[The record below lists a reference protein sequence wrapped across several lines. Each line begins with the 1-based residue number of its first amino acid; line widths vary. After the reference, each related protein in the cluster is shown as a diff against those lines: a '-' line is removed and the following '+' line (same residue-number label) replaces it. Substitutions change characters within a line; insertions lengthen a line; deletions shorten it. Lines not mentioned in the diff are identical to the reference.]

1 MLIFQDRL
9 SFMHV
14 VGDNETH
21 AQTCTSLLI
30 KLMQITIY
38 LVSLL
43 TFAVAGP
50 CLTHRS
56 HFFSQLLQ
64 ILYLTTLVC
73 QHYYL
78 QLCFFIIY

>member
-1 MLIFQDRL
+1 
-9 SFMHV
+9 MHV
-14 VGDNETH
+14 VGDDETH

-43 TFAVAGP
+43 TFAFVDP
-50 CLTHRS
+50 CLTHCS

-64 ILYLTTLVC
+64 ILYLTTSVC
-73 QHYYL
+73 QHYSL
-78 QLCFFIIY
+78 